1 MTTKEFMKL
10 VKNRFEICSSLLE
23 GNKDAEYTRNDDKLW
38 NFKQAG
44 TLMESSPEFALK
56 GMWVKHI
63 VSVFDMIDDLEENKL
78 PSDLFIEDKITDMI
92 NYTLLLEGL
101 IRERKENRTI
111 EGFIASEFKNHP
123 LNLREKDFKEKNL
136 SDYKPEN

>member
-1 MTTKEFMKL
+1 MTTKDFMDL
-10 VKNRFEICSSLLE
+10 VIKRFAVCSSLLH
-23 GNKDAEYTRNDDKLW
+23 GDKDAEYTRNNDKLW

-63 VSVFDMIDDLEENKL
+63 VSIFDIIDDLEEGKL
-78 PSDLFIEDKITDMI
+78 PSNKVIEDKFSDMI

-101 IRERKENRTI
+101 IQERII
-111 EGFIASEFKNHP
+111 ERDTVAYQSE
-123 LNLREKDFKEKNL
+123 D
-136 SDYKPEN
+136 